1 MSIPVCSGGTISAG
15 GNSITFTNSNSN
27 TSYTI
32 TSCKSSN
39 GVNMPGWPTN
49 SNPVVPAAQNGVNG
63 SVTVVLATAAVVGTY
78 TYITNPLCPSATN
91 PVIHVQ

>member
-15 GNSITFTNSNSN
+15 GSSITFTNSNSN

-39 GVNMPGWPTN
+39 GNNMPGWPSTP
-49 SNPVVPAAQNGVNG
+49 PVVPAAQNGVNG
-63 SVTVVLATAAVVGTY
+63 SVTVVLATPTVVGYY
-78 TYITNPLCPSATN
+78 TYITNPACPTATN